1 MFGRKKV
8 GERVPDNPQ
17 SEKNQ
22 WEQMA
27 IDAEHTK
34 TYNELLGL
42 DPNQLSEEDRIRVV
56 SFALEMIGESFG
68 KNIPKERLEKAST
81 NVKVF
86 APKEYDEEIDKLPG
100 GGAVRFWAT
109 VADGFYYDQTDS
121 VFIRVPR
128 GKKSDTAPQIMGKLI
143 STVVHETLHFVCE
156 QQTERQSRGFN
167 EGITELY
174 TNRILAR
181 VGAERGRE
189 FYAEEQDFAGD
200 VESIVS
206 PGRLEKAY
214 FGGDFSEIAG
224 LFRKGEFESLLT
236 EADEY
241 FELLGALGEDE
252 KRDKMH
258 ERLCSRI
265 NRYKRRMGRRA

>member
-1 MFGRKKV
+1 M
-8 GERVPDNPQ
+8 
-17 SEKNQ
+17 
-22 WEQMA
+22 
-27 IDAEHTK
+27 
-34 TYNELLGL
+34 
-42 DPNQLSEEDRIRVV
+42 
-56 SFALEMIGESFG
+56 
-68 KNIPKERLEKAST
+68 
-81 NVKVF
+81 
-86 APKEYDEEIDKLPG
+86 
-100 GGAVRFWAT
+100 
-109 VADGFYYDQTDS
+109 
-121 VFIRVPR
+121 
-128 GKKSDTAPQIMGKLI
+128 
-143 STVVHETLHFVCE
+143 
-156 QQTERQSRGFN
+156 
-167 EGITELY
+167 
-174 TNRILAR
+174 AR

-189 FYAEEQDFAGD
+189 FYAEEQDFAND

-258 ERLCSRI
+258 ERLCSRV